1 MTGFACPVE
10 PGQGGSVSGMPSLLW
25 SLSLFQKQS
34 KVLKLHGKLSLSGKE
49 ITATKCSMELKSSL
63 AHFTAKHV
71 TNEASHLAF
80 LEVLLERDGLVAFDC
95 IHPIQPVLQKLQQQP
110 SGHTVL

>member
-1 MTGFACPVE
+1 
-10 PGQGGSVSGMPSLLW
+10 MPSLLW

-34 KVLKLHGKLSLSGKE
+34 KVLRLHGKLSLSGKE

-63 AHFTAKHV
+63 SHFTAKHV

-80 LEVLLERDGLVAFDC
+80 LEVLLERDDGLVAFDC
-95 IHPIQPVLQKLQQQP
+95 IHPIQPVLQSCDNSP
-110 SGHTVL
+110 RCTVL